1 MVFNPKTWENTNM
14 FHKIAISVLAAI
26 ETLTMLPLLF
36 WGMYSIISSASLKN
50 FSTAEMMLTMLLGVG
65 YAAAVLLGA
74 YQATQNIHRPGR
86 AYVILLI
93 PLVIAG
99 LGFFF
104 RNVI

>member
-1 MVFNPKTWENTNM
+1 MY
-14 FHKIAISVLAAI
+14 HKITISVLAAI

-50 FSTAEMMLTMLLGVG
+50 FSTTEMMLTMLLGVG

-93 PLVIAG
+93 PLVIAV
-99 LGFFF
+99 LGYYF